1 MADYQ
6 IEALL
11 FCTPR
16 LWNYSHCDIIIISSS
31 SSPRCYKIYWF
42 ITLKDLFVSRS
53 ITSFF
58 LNYGMSFLGEE
69 GLAERDRKGHGGV
82 KNVHFLGDILNGY
95 SPISG
100 ENAILTKRRANS
112 R

>member
-42 ITLKDLFVSRS
+42 ITLKDLFVSLKIS
-53 ITSFF
+53 SF
-58 LNYGMSFLGEE
+58 LKNYGMSFFGWKGPSIKYVTLF
-69 GLAERDRKGHGGV
+69 LANFDPPPLVTLCHTSRDPPKSTSH
-82 KNVHFLGDILNGY
+82 
-95 SPISG
+95 ISDHPPDF
-100 ENAILTKRRANS
+100 
-112 R
+112 